1 MNETNQQ
8 SVDQRLADLERYV
21 NEAPQAGTPAPAV
34 TYRGVAVHVSLYN
47 YTIPV
52 SLPGVLAVGGGLFVL
67 VLLGVLCVRGFQRGR
82 S

>member
-1 MNETNQQ
+1 MNETNQP

-21 NEAPQAGTPAPAV
+21 NEAPTAGTPAPAV
-34 TYRGVAVHVSLYN
+34 TFRGVAVHVSLYN

-52 SLPGVLAVGGGLFVL
+52 TLPGVLGVGGGLFVI
-67 VLLGVLCVRGFQRGR
+67 VLLGVLCAKGFQRRR